1 MELINKKEFAAT
13 VLDKNVKT
21 FEIYLA
27 TLSAALAIQVYF
39 FFQAQVKL
47 LLTDKAFV
55 KVLSKYLDYT
65 DVFSFDLVIGQFEN
79 SSMNEY
85 IIELVKGKYPP
96 YKPIYSLEPI
106 ELETLKTYI
115 QTQMKIGFIQLFKS
129 PAGTS
134 IFFN

>member
-1 MELINKKEFAAT
+1 MELINKKEFAVV

-27 TLSAALAIQVYF
+27 TLSAALAMQVYF
-39 FFQAQVKL
+39 FCQAQVKL
-47 LLTDKAFV
+47 LITDKLFV
-55 KVLSKYLDYT
+55 KVLSKYLDYN
-65 DVFSFDLVIGQFEN
+65 DIFSFDLVIRQFEN

-85 IIELVKGKYPP
+85 TIELVKGKYPP

-106 ELETLKTYI
+106 ELEILKSYI
-115 QTQMKIGFIQLFKS
+115 QTHLKIGFIHFFKS

>member
-1 MELINKKEFAAT
+1 
-13 VLDKNVKT
+13 
-21 FEIYLA
+21 
-27 TLSAALAIQVYF
+27 
-39 FFQAQVKL
+39 
-47 LLTDKAFV
+47 
-55 KVLSKYLDYT
+55 
-65 DVFSFDLVIGQFEN
+65 
-79 SSMNEY
+79 MNEY